1 MARCVF
7 EIFKSLVGHIKF
19 LYDVATANPHFL
31 YTEDPSEG
39 GQARRKAG
47 KTEKIATPR
56 SAATILDGLAEVD
69 THYFDICGGL
79 QGAADSGFHL
89 AFKTDRE
96 AVFPEE
102 LCDRAL
108 EVAVES
114 GNASVPSDRK
124 HILRAIVGL
133 SAPSH
138 GASEPCNCEEPPVTH
153 SKYNEVSRA
162 LQGRFAASVLRRGV
176 EAGGEKL
183 ERYLTALEGARRVYV
198 CAHAPAHTHRR
209 TQTNTQP
216 HRHTDTQ
223 THRHTDRNTR
233 HAHAHTG
240 NAQRARWRTSRGAH
254 GTRGTRTCA
263 CTLARA
269 RARAAHTHTHRF
281 QQAFTRAT
289 MMSQHAMRKAS

>member
-198 CAHAPAHTHRR
+198 CAPARPHTPTDAHRQTHSHTG
-209 TQTNTQP
+209 TQT
-216 HRHTDTQ
+216 RRLTDTQ
-223 THRHTDRNTR
+223 TEIPDTHMRTRVTRNAHDGAHHAAHMAHAAPAHV
-233 HAHAHTG
+233 HAHLH
-240 NAQRARWRTSRGAH
+240 
-254 GTRGTRTCA
+254 
-263 CTLARA
+263 ARA
-269 RARAAHTHTHRF
+269 RARHTHTHTGF
-281 QQAFTRAT
+281 SKLSPEQL
-289 MMSQHAMRKAS
+289 